1 MERDFYQTLRKI
13 QKAERNKKSTLSRV
27 GDDFYKKMYSYIKE
41 LEHSIQ
47 NNPFSNEEHNLLKN
61 SQIVATEICQNRE
74 KKISDSAISNI
85 QRSYMLFAKG
95 RPQFDV
101 VDTTPLNL
109 TPEEEILYYALMD
122 NLKEHRSRI
131 SLDKYAEEHPGDMY
145 SDSEDDEP
153 IDYPDSG
160 DSVDDS
166 ELSDDQDDDITI
178 FSADDEDDY
187 DYSNEDPYIFAA
199 GGDSSADDQFDEVS
213 KRFNQIKNAKVIDDE
228 KYEPIEKQIADQ
240 KISRAKEEDAFNSS
254 FQKTGSQADSAA
266 GLNDDIDSSSPD
278 SETGLGSSSQD
289 ETGLGHGVGSSSQDD
304 EFDFNPNE
312 EDAYP
317 NIDPFS
323 QEDEFSF
330 PNPFDEQFSNPDV
343 IVNDHEDDYNQINAD
358 LDRINADLDK
368 LSSEIPAGK
377 KEKIEK
383 IAVKI
388 NEKINSIIGVD
399 EKIYGPFAPED
410 VVILPKLNAD
420 ILIDKNKARLVDI

>member
-1 MERDFYQTLRKI
+1 MERDFYKTLRKV
-13 QKAERNKKSTLSRV
+13 QKAERNNKGSLSRV

-109 TPEEEILYYALMD
+109 TPEEEILYYSLMD
-122 NLKEHRSRI
+122 TLKEHRSRI

-145 SDSEDDEP
+145 SDSEDEEP

-166 ELSDDQDDDITI
+166 GLSDDQDDDITI

-240 KISRAKEEDAFNSS
+240 KISRAKEEDAFNSP
-254 FQKTGSQADSAA
+254 FQRRGSQADDAS
-266 GLNDDIDSSSPD
+266 GLNEDIDSSLP
-278 SETGLGSSSQD
+278 
-289 ETGLGHGVGSSSQDD
+289 DD
-304 EFDFNPNE
+304 EFDVNLNE
-312 EDAYP
+312 EDSFP

-323 QEDEFSF
+323 QDEEFNF

-343 IVNDHEDDYNQINAD
+343 VANDHEDDYNQINAD

-368 LSSEIPAGK
+368 LSSEIPTGK
-377 KEKIEK
+377 KEKVEK

-420 ILIDKNKARLVDI
+420 ILIDKNKAKLVDI

>member
-1 MERDFYQTLRKI
+1 MERDFYKTLRKV
-13 QKAERNKKSTLSRV
+13 QKAERNNKGSLSRV

-109 TPEEEILYYALMD
+109 TPEEEILYYSLMD
-122 NLKEHRSRI
+122 TLKEHRSRI

-145 SDSEDDEP
+145 SDSEDEEP

-166 ELSDDQDDDITI
+166 GLSDDQDDDITI

-240 KISRAKEEDAFNSS
+240 KISRAKEEDAFNSP
-254 FQKTGSQADSAA
+254 FQRKGSQADDAS
-266 GLNDDIDSSSPD
+266 GLNEDIDSSLPD
-278 SETGLGSSSQD
+278 D
-289 ETGLGHGVGSSSQDD
+289 ETGLSHGAGSSLPDD
-304 EFDFNPNE
+304 EFDVNLNE
-312 EDAYP
+312 EDSFP

-323 QEDEFSF
+323 QDEEFNF

-343 IVNDHEDDYNQINAD
+343 IANDHEDDYNQINAD

-368 LSSEIPAGK
+368 LSSEIPTGK
-377 KEKIEK
+377 KEKVEK

-420 ILIDKNKARLVDI
+420 ILIDKNKAKLVDI

>member
-1 MERDFYQTLRKI
+1 MERDFYKTLRKV
-13 QKAERNKKSTLSRV
+13 QKAERNNKGSLSRV

-61 SQIVATEICQNRE
+61 SQIVAAEICQWRE

-85 QRSYMLFAKG
+85 QRSYILFSKD
-95 RPQFDV
+95 RPQFDM

-109 TPEEEILYYALMD
+109 TPEEEILYYSLMD
-122 NLKEHRSRI
+122 TLKEHRSRI

-145 SDSEDDEP
+145 SDSEDEEP

-240 KISRAKEEDAFNSS
+240 KISRAKEEDAFNSP
-254 FQKTGSQADSAA
+254 FQRKGSQADDAS
-266 GLNDDIDSSSPD
+266 GLNEDIDSSLPD
-278 SETGLGSSSQD
+278 D
-289 ETGLGHGVGSSSQDD
+289 ETGLSHGAGSSLPDD
-304 EFDFNPNE
+304 EFDVNLNE
-312 EDAYP
+312 EDSFP

-323 QEDEFSF
+323 QDEEFNF

-343 IVNDHEDDYNQINAD
+343 VANDHEDDYNQINAD

-368 LSSEIPAGK
+368 LSSEIPTGK
-377 KEKIEK
+377 KEKVEK

-420 ILIDKNKARLVDI
+420 ILIDKNKAKLVDI

>member
-1 MERDFYQTLRKI
+1 MERDFYKTLRKV
-13 QKAERNKKSTLSRV
+13 QKAERNNKGSLSRV

-109 TPEEEILYYALMD
+109 TPEEEILYYSLMD
-122 NLKEHRSRI
+122 TLKEHRSRI

-240 KISRAKEEDAFNSS
+240 KISRAKEEDAFNSP
-254 FQKTGSQADSAA
+254 FQRKGSQADDAS
-266 GLNDDIDSSSPD
+266 GLNEDMDSSLPD
-278 SETGLGSSSQD
+278 D
-289 ETGLGHGVGSSSQDD
+289 ETGLSHGAGSSLPDD
-304 EFDFNPNE
+304 EFDVNLNE
-312 EDAYP
+312 EDSFP

-323 QEDEFSF
+323 QDEEFNF

-343 IVNDHEDDYNQINAD
+343 VANDHEDDYNQINAD

-368 LSSEIPAGK
+368 LSSEIPTGK
-377 KEKIEK
+377 KEKVEK

-420 ILIDKNKARLVDI
+420 ILIDKNKAKLVDI

>member
-1 MERDFYQTLRKI
+1 MERDFYKTLRKV
-13 QKAERNKKSTLSRV
+13 QKAERNNKGSLSRV

-61 SQIVATEICQNRE
+61 SQIVAAEICQWRE

-85 QRSYMLFAKG
+85 QRSYILFSKD
-95 RPQFDV
+95 RPQFDM

-109 TPEEEILYYALMD
+109 TPEEEILYYSLMD
-122 NLKEHRSRI
+122 TLKEHRSRI

-145 SDSEDDEP
+145 SDSEDEEP

-166 ELSDDQDDDITI
+166 GLSDDQDDDITI

-240 KISRAKEEDAFNSS
+240 KISRAKEEDAFNSP
-254 FQKTGSQADSAA
+254 FQRRGSQADDAS
-266 GLNDDIDSSSPD
+266 GLNEDIDSSLPD
-278 SETGLGSSSQD
+278 D
-289 ETGLGHGVGSSSQDD
+289 ETGLSHGAGSSLPDD
-304 EFDFNPNE
+304 EFDVNLNE
-312 EDAYP
+312 EDSFP

-323 QEDEFSF
+323 QDEEFNF

-343 IVNDHEDDYNQINAD
+343 VANDHEDDYNQINAD
-358 LDRINADLDK
+358 LDRCRDSA
-368 LSSEIPAGK
+368 
-377 KEKIEK
+377 
-383 IAVKI
+383 
-388 NEKINSIIGVD
+388 
-399 EKIYGPFAPED
+399 
-410 VVILPKLNAD
+410 
-420 ILIDKNKARLVDI
+420 

>member
-240 KISRAKEEDAFNSS
+240 KISRAKEEDAFNSP
-254 FQKTGSQADSAA
+254 FQRKGSQADDAS
-266 GLNDDIDSSSPD
+266 GLNEDIDSSLPD
-278 SETGLGSSSQD
+278 D
-289 ETGLGHGVGSSSQDD
+289 ETGLSHGAGSSLPDD
-304 EFDFNPNE
+304 EFDVNLNE
-312 EDAYP
+312 EDSFP

-323 QEDEFSF
+323 QDEEFNF

-343 IVNDHEDDYNQINAD
+343 VANDHEDDYNQINAD

-368 LSSEIPAGK
+368 LSSEIPTGK
-377 KEKIEK
+377 KEKVEK

-420 ILIDKNKARLVDI
+420 ILIDKNKAKLVDI

>member
-1 MERDFYQTLRKI
+1 MERDFYKTLRKV
-13 QKAERNKKSTLSRV
+13 QKAERNNKGSLSRV

-109 TPEEEILYYALMD
+109 TPEEEILYYSLMD
-122 NLKEHRSRI
+122 TLKEHRSRI

-145 SDSEDDEP
+145 SDSEDEEP

-166 ELSDDQDDDITI
+166 GLSDDQDDDITI

-240 KISRAKEEDAFNSS
+240 KISRAKEEDAFNSP
-254 FQKTGSQADSAA
+254 FQRRGSQADDAS
-266 GLNDDIDSSSPD
+266 GLNEDIDSSLPD
-278 SETGLGSSSQD
+278 D
-289 ETGLGHGVGSSSQDD
+289 ETGLSHGAGSSLLDD
-304 EFDFNPNE
+304 EFDVNLNE
-312 EDAYP
+312 EDSFP

-323 QEDEFSF
+323 QDEEFNF

-343 IVNDHEDDYNQINAD
+343 VANDHEDDYNQINAD

-368 LSSEIPAGK
+368 LSSEIPTGK
-377 KEKIEK
+377 KEKVEK

-420 ILIDKNKARLVDI
+420 ILIDKNKAKLVDI

>member
-1 MERDFYQTLRKI
+1 MERDFYKTLRKV
-13 QKAERNKKSTLSRV
+13 QKAERNNKGSLSRV

-95 RPQFDV
+95 RPQFDM

-109 TPEEEILYYALMD
+109 TPEEEILYYSLMD
-122 NLKEHRSRI
+122 TLKEHRSRI

-145 SDSEDDEP
+145 SDSEDEEP

-166 ELSDDQDDDITI
+166 GLSDDQDDDITI

-240 KISRAKEEDAFNSS
+240 KISRAKEEDAFNSP
-254 FQKTGSQADSAA
+254 FQRKGSQADDAS
-266 GLNDDIDSSSPD
+266 GLNEDIDSSLPD
-278 SETGLGSSSQD
+278 D
-289 ETGLGHGVGSSSQDD
+289 ETGLSHGAGSSLPDD
-304 EFDFNPNE
+304 EFDVNLNE
-312 EDAYP
+312 EDSFP

-323 QEDEFSF
+323 QDEEFNF

-343 IVNDHEDDYNQINAD
+343 IANDHEDDYNQINAD

-368 LSSEIPAGK
+368 LSSEIPTGK
-377 KEKIEK
+377 KEKVEK

-420 ILIDKNKARLVDI
+420 ILINKNKAKLVDIQ

>member
-1 MERDFYQTLRKI
+1 MERDFYKTLRKV
-13 QKAERNKKSTLSRV
+13 QKAERNNKGSLSRV

-166 ELSDDQDDDITI
+166 GLSDDQDDDITI

-228 KYEPIEKQIADQ
+228 KYEPIEKHIADQ
-240 KISRAKEEDAFNSS
+240 KISRAKEEDAFNSP
-254 FQKTGSQADSAA
+254 FQRRGSQADDAS
-266 GLNDDIDSSSPD
+266 GLNEDIDSSLPD
-278 SETGLGSSSQD
+278 D
-289 ETGLGHGVGSSSQDD
+289 ETGLSHGAGSSLPDD
-304 EFDFNPNE
+304 EFDVNLNE
-312 EDAYP
+312 EDSFP

-323 QEDEFSF
+323 QDEEFNF

-343 IVNDHEDDYNQINAD
+343 VANDHEDDYNQINAD

-368 LSSEIPAGK
+368 LSSEIPTGK
-377 KEKIEK
+377 KEKVEK

-420 ILIDKNKARLVDI
+420 ILIDKNKAKLVDI

>member
-1 MERDFYQTLRKI
+1 MERDFYKTLRKV
-13 QKAERNKKSTLSRV
+13 QKAERNNKGSLSRV

-109 TPEEEILYYALMD
+109 TPEEEILYYSLMD
-122 NLKEHRSRI
+122 TLKEHRSRI

-145 SDSEDDEP
+145 SDSEDEEP

-166 ELSDDQDDDITI
+166 GLSDDQDDDITI

-240 KISRAKEEDAFNSS
+240 KISRAKEEDAFNSP
-254 FQKTGSQADSAA
+254 FQRRGSQADDAS
-266 GLNDDIDSSSPD
+266 GLNEDIDSSLPD
-278 SETGLGSSSQD
+278 D
-289 ETGLGHGVGSSSQDD
+289 ETGLGHGAGSSLPDD

-323 QEDEFSF
+323 QDEEFNF

-343 IVNDHEDDYNQINAD
+343 VANDHEDDYNQINAD

-368 LSSEIPAGK
+368 LSSEIPTGK
-377 KEKIEK
+377 KEKVEK

-420 ILIDKNKARLVDI
+420 ILIDKNKAKLVDI

>member
-1 MERDFYQTLRKI
+1 MERDFYKTLRKV
-13 QKAERNKKSTLSRV
+13 QKAERNNKGSLSRV

-109 TPEEEILYYALMD
+109 TPEEEILYYSLMD
-122 NLKEHRSRI
+122 TLKEHRSRI

-145 SDSEDDEP
+145 SDSEDEEP

-240 KISRAKEEDAFNSS
+240 KISRAKEEDAFNSP
-254 FQKTGSQADSAA
+254 FQRKGSQADDAS
-266 GLNDDIDSSSPD
+266 GLNEDIDSSLPD
-278 SETGLGSSSQD
+278 D
-289 ETGLGHGVGSSSQDD
+289 ETGLSHGAGSSLPDD
-304 EFDFNPNE
+304 EFDVNLNE
-312 EDAYP
+312 EDSFP

-323 QEDEFSF
+323 QDEEFNF

-343 IVNDHEDDYNQINAD
+343 IANDHEDDYNQINAD

-368 LSSEIPAGK
+368 LSSEIPTGK
-377 KEKIEK
+377 KEKVEK

-420 ILIDKNKARLVDI
+420 ILIDKNKAKLVDIQ

>member
-1 MERDFYQTLRKI
+1 MERDFYKTLRKV
-13 QKAERNKKSTLSRV
+13 QKAERNNKGSLSRV

-109 TPEEEILYYALMD
+109 TPEEEILYYSLMD
-122 NLKEHRSRI
+122 TLKEHRSRI

-145 SDSEDDEP
+145 SDSEDEEP

-166 ELSDDQDDDITI
+166 GLSDDQDDDITI

-240 KISRAKEEDAFNSS
+240 KISRAKEEDAFNSP
-254 FQKTGSQADSAA
+254 FQRKGSQADDAS
-266 GLNDDIDSSSPD
+266 GLNEDIDSSLPD
-278 SETGLGSSSQD
+278 D
-289 ETGLGHGVGSSSQDD
+289 ETGLSHGAGSSLPDD
-304 EFDFNPNE
+304 EFDVNLNE
-312 EDAYP
+312 EDSFP

-323 QEDEFSF
+323 QDEEFNF

-343 IVNDHEDDYNQINAD
+343 IANDHEDDYNQINAD

-368 LSSEIPAGK
+368 LSSEIPTGK
-377 KEKIEK
+377 KEKVEK

-420 ILIDKNKARLVDI
+420 ILINKNKAKLVDIQ

>member
-1 MERDFYQTLRKI
+1 MERDFYKTLRKV
-13 QKAERNKKSTLSRV
+13 QKAERNNKGSLSRV

-109 TPEEEILYYALMD
+109 TPEEEILYYSLMD
-122 NLKEHRSRI
+122 TLKEHRSRI

-145 SDSEDDEP
+145 SDSEDEEP

-166 ELSDDQDDDITI
+166 GLSDDQDDDITI

-240 KISRAKEEDAFNSS
+240 KISRAKEEDAFNSP
-254 FQKTGSQADSAA
+254 FQRKGSQADDAS
-266 GLNDDIDSSSPD
+266 GLNEDIDSSLPD
-278 SETGLGSSSQD
+278 D
-289 ETGLGHGVGSSSQDD
+289 ETGLSHGAGSSLPDD
-304 EFDFNPNE
+304 EFDVNLNE
-312 EDAYP
+312 EDSFP

-323 QEDEFSF
+323 QDEEFNF
-330 PNPFDEQFSNPDV
+330 PNPFDEHFSNPDV
-343 IVNDHEDDYNQINAD
+343 VANDHEDDYNQINAD

-368 LSSEIPAGK
+368 LSSEIPTGK
-377 KEKIEK
+377 KEKVEK

-420 ILIDKNKARLVDI
+420 ILIDKNKAKLVDI

>member
-1 MERDFYQTLRKI
+1 MERDFYKTLRKV
-13 QKAERNKKSTLSRV
+13 QKAERNNKGSLSRV

-109 TPEEEILYYALMD
+109 TPEEEILYYSLMD
-122 NLKEHRSRI
+122 TLKEHRSRI

-145 SDSEDDEP
+145 SDSEDEEP

-240 KISRAKEEDAFNSS
+240 KISRAKEEDAFNSP
-254 FQKTGSQADSAA
+254 FQRRGSQADDAS
-266 GLNDDIDSSSPD
+266 GLNEDIDSSLPD
-278 SETGLGSSSQD
+278 D
-289 ETGLGHGVGSSSQDD
+289 ETGLSHGAGSSLLDD
-304 EFDFNPNE
+304 EFDVNLNE
-312 EDAYP
+312 EDSFP

-323 QEDEFSF
+323 QDEEFNF

-343 IVNDHEDDYNQINAD
+343 VANDHEDDYNQINAD

-368 LSSEIPAGK
+368 LSSEIPTGK
-377 KEKIEK
+377 KEKVEK

-420 ILIDKNKARLVDI
+420 ILIDKNKAKLVDIQ

>member
-109 TPEEEILYYALMD
+109 TPEEEILYYSLMD
-122 NLKEHRSRI
+122 TLKEHRSRI

-145 SDSEDDEP
+145 SDSEDEEP

-166 ELSDDQDDDITI
+166 GLSDDQDDDITI

-199 GGDSSADDQFDEVS
+199 GGDSSADYQFDEVS

-240 KISRAKEEDAFNSS
+240 KISRAKEEDAFNSP
-254 FQKTGSQADSAA
+254 FQRKGSQADDAS
-266 GLNDDIDSSSPD
+266 GLNEDIDSSLPD
-278 SETGLGSSSQD
+278 D
-289 ETGLGHGVGSSSQDD
+289 ETGLSHGAGSSLPDD
-304 EFDFNPNE
+304 EFDVNLNE
-312 EDAYP
+312 EDSFP

-323 QEDEFSF
+323 QDEEFNF

-343 IVNDHEDDYNQINAD
+343 VANDHEDDYNQINAD

-368 LSSEIPAGK
+368 LSSEIPTGK
-377 KEKIEK
+377 KEKVEK

-420 ILIDKNKARLVDI
+420 ILIDKNKAKLVDI

>member
-27 GDDFYKKMYSYIKE
+27 GDDFYKKMYAYINE

-74 KKISDSAISNI
+74 KKIADSAISNI
-85 QRSYMLFAKG
+85 QRSYILFAKG
-95 RPQFDV
+95 KPQFDV

-122 NLKEHRSRI
+122 TLKEHRSRI
-131 SLDKYAEEHPGDMY
+131 SLDKYAEENPGEMY
-145 SDSEDDEP
+145 SDSDDEIP

-160 DSVDDS
+160 DNVDS
-166 ELSDDQDDDITI
+166 SDAQEEDITI
-178 FSADDEDDY
+178 FSADSDDDY
-187 DYSNEDPYIFAA
+187 DYSNEDPYSFSS
-199 GGDSSADDQFDEVS
+199 GDSSTDDQFDEVS
-213 KRFNQIKNAKVIDDE
+213 ERFNQIKNGKVVTDE

-240 KISRAKEEDAFNSS
+240 KISRAKEEEDFNSS
-254 FQKTGSQADSAA
+254 FKRAAGDDSQVDEGTDSTQDSGSQ
-266 GLNDDIDSSSPD
+266 DINQDI
-278 SETGLGSSSQD
+278 GSGSQD
-289 ETGLGHGVGSSSQDD
+289 INPDFGSQSY
-304 EFDFNPNE
+304 E
-312 EDAYP
+312 EDINQIFQKEEESYP

-323 QEDEFSF
+323 QNEEF
-330 PNPFDEQFSNPDV
+330 PNPFDEEFSNPDV
-343 IVNDHEDDYNQINAD
+343 IYNNHEDDYNQVNAD

-368 LSSEIPAGK
+368 LSSEIPTGK
-377 KEKIEK
+377 KEKVEK
-383 IAVKI
+383 ITVKI
-388 NEKINSIIGVD
+388 IEEINSIIGVD

-420 ILIDKNKARLVDI
+420 VLINNNKANFVDI

>member
-1 MERDFYQTLRKI
+1 MERDFYKTLRKV
-13 QKAERNKKSTLSRV
+13 QKAERNNKGSLSRV

-95 RPQFDV
+95 RPQFDM

-109 TPEEEILYYALMD
+109 TPEEEILYYSLMD
-122 NLKEHRSRI
+122 TLKEHRSRI

-145 SDSEDDEP
+145 SDSEDEEP

-166 ELSDDQDDDITI
+166 GLSDDQDDDITI

-240 KISRAKEEDAFNSS
+240 KISRAKEEDAFNSP
-254 FQKTGSQADSAA
+254 FQRKGSQADDAS
-266 GLNDDIDSSSPD
+266 GLNEDIDSSLPD
-278 SETGLGSSSQD
+278 D
-289 ETGLGHGVGSSSQDD
+289 ETGLSHGAGSSLPDD
-304 EFDFNPNE
+304 EFDVNLNE
-312 EDAYP
+312 EDSFP

-323 QEDEFSF
+323 QDEEFNF

-343 IVNDHEDDYNQINAD
+343 IANDHEDDYNQINAD

-368 LSSEIPAGK
+368 LSSEIPTGK
-377 KEKIEK
+377 KEKVEK

-420 ILIDKNKARLVDI
+420 ILIDKNKAKLVDIQ

>member
-1 MERDFYQTLRKI
+1 MERDFYKTLRKV
-13 QKAERNKKSTLSRV
+13 QKAERNNKGSLSRV

-109 TPEEEILYYALMD
+109 TPEEEILYYSLMD
-122 NLKEHRSRI
+122 TLKEHRSRI

-145 SDSEDDEP
+145 SDSEDEEP

-166 ELSDDQDDDITI
+166 ELSDDQEDDITI
-178 FSADDEDDY
+178 FSADGEDDY

-240 KISRAKEEDAFNSS
+240 KISRAKEEDAFNSP
-254 FQKTGSQADSAA
+254 FQRKGSQADDAS
-266 GLNDDIDSSSPD
+266 GLNEDIDSSLPD
-278 SETGLGSSSQD
+278 DETDLSHGAGSS
-289 ETGLGHGVGSSSQDD
+289 LPDD
-304 EFDFNPNE
+304 EFDVNLNE
-312 EDAYP
+312 EDSFP

-323 QEDEFSF
+323 QDEEFNF

-343 IVNDHEDDYNQINAD
+343 IINDHEDDYNQINAD

-420 ILIDKNKARLVDI
+420 ILIDKNKAKLVDIQ

>member
-1 MERDFYQTLRKI
+1 MERDFYKTLRKV
-13 QKAERNKKSTLSRV
+13 QKAERNNKGSLSRV

-61 SQIVATEICQNRE
+61 SQIVAAEICQWRE
-74 KKISDSAISNI
+74 MKISDSAISNI

-95 RPQFDV
+95 RPQFDM

-109 TPEEEILYYALMD
+109 TPEEEILYYSLMD
-122 NLKEHRSRI
+122 TLKEHRSRI

-145 SDSEDDEP
+145 SDSEDEEP

-166 ELSDDQDDDITI
+166 GLSDDQDDDITI

-240 KISRAKEEDAFNSS
+240 KISRAKEEDAFNSP
-254 FQKTGSQADSAA
+254 FQRKGSQADDAS
-266 GLNDDIDSSSPD
+266 GLNEDIDSSLPD
-278 SETGLGSSSQD
+278 D
-289 ETGLGHGVGSSSQDD
+289 ETGLSHGAGSSLPDD
-304 EFDFNPNE
+304 EFDVNLNE
-312 EDAYP
+312 EDSFP

-323 QEDEFSF
+323 QDEEFNF
-330 PNPFDEQFSNPDV
+330 PNPFDEHFSNPDV
-343 IVNDHEDDYNQINAD
+343 VANDHEDDYNQINAD

-368 LSSEIPAGK
+368 LSSEIPTGK
-377 KEKIEK
+377 KEKVEK

-420 ILIDKNKARLVDI
+420 ILIDKNKAKLVDI

>member
-1 MERDFYQTLRKI
+1 MERDFYKTLRKV
-13 QKAERNKKSTLSRV
+13 QKAERNNKGSLSRV

-109 TPEEEILYYALMD
+109 TPEEEILYYSLMD
-122 NLKEHRSRI
+122 TLKEHRSRI

-145 SDSEDDEP
+145 SDSEDEEP

-166 ELSDDQDDDITI
+166 GLSDDQDDDITI

-240 KISRAKEEDAFNSS
+240 KISRAKEEDAFNSP
-254 FQKTGSQADSAA
+254 FQRRGSQADDAS
-266 GLNDDIDSSSPD
+266 GLNEDIDSSLPD
-278 SETGLGSSSQD
+278 D
-289 ETGLGHGVGSSSQDD
+289 ETGLSHGAGSSLLDD
-304 EFDFNPNE
+304 EFDVNLNE
-312 EDAYP
+312 EDSFP

-323 QEDEFSF
+323 QDEEFNF
-330 PNPFDEQFSNPDV
+330 PNPFDEHFSNPDV
-343 IVNDHEDDYNQINAD
+343 VANDHEDDYNQINAD

-368 LSSEIPAGK
+368 LSSEIPTGK
-377 KEKIEK
+377 KEKVEK

-420 ILIDKNKARLVDI
+420 ILIDKNKAKLVDI

>member
-1 MERDFYQTLRKI
+1 MERDFYKTLRKV
-13 QKAERNKKSTLSRV
+13 QKAERNNKGSLSRV

-109 TPEEEILYYALMD
+109 TPEEEILYYSLMD
-122 NLKEHRSRI
+122 TLKEHRSRI

-145 SDSEDDEP
+145 SDSEDEEP

-240 KISRAKEEDAFNSS
+240 KISRAKEEDAFNSP
-254 FQKTGSQADSAA
+254 FQRKGSQADDAS
-266 GLNDDIDSSSPD
+266 GLNEDIDSSLPD
-278 SETGLGSSSQD
+278 D
-289 ETGLGHGVGSSSQDD
+289 ETGLSHGAGSSLPDD
-304 EFDFNPNE
+304 EFDVNLNE
-312 EDAYP
+312 EDSFP

-323 QEDEFSF
+323 QDEEFNF

-343 IVNDHEDDYNQINAD
+343 VANDHEDDYNQINAD

-368 LSSEIPAGK
+368 LSSEIPTGK
-377 KEKIEK
+377 KEKVEK

-420 ILIDKNKARLVDI
+420 ILIDKNKAKLVDIQ

>member
-1 MERDFYQTLRKI
+1 MERDFYKTLRKV
-13 QKAERNKKSTLSRV
+13 QKAERNNKGSLSRV

-109 TPEEEILYYALMD
+109 TPEEEILYYSLMD
-122 NLKEHRSRI
+122 TLKEHRSRI

-145 SDSEDDEP
+145 SDSEDEEP

-254 FQKTGSQADSAA
+254 FKRTGSQADDAS
-266 GLNDDIDSSSPD
+266 GLNEDIDSSLP
-278 SETGLGSSSQD
+278 
-289 ETGLGHGVGSSSQDD
+289 DD
-304 EFDFNPNE
+304 EFDVNLNE
-312 EDAYP
+312 EDSFP

-323 QEDEFSF
+323 QDEEFNF

-343 IVNDHEDDYNQINAD
+343 IANDHEDDYNQINAD

-368 LSSEIPAGK
+368 LSSEIPTGK
-377 KEKIEK
+377 KEKVEK

-420 ILIDKNKARLVDI
+420 ILIDKNKAKLVDI

>member
-145 SDSEDDEP
+145 SDSEDEEP

-240 KISRAKEEDAFNSS
+240 KISRAKEEDAFNSP
-254 FQKTGSQADSAA
+254 FQRKGSQADDAS
-266 GLNDDIDSSSPD
+266 GLNGDIDSSLPD
-278 SETGLGSSSQD
+278 D
-289 ETGLGHGVGSSSQDD
+289 ETGLSHGAGSSLPDD
-304 EFDFNPNE
+304 EFDVNLNE
-312 EDAYP
+312 EDSFP

-323 QEDEFSF
+323 QDEEFNF

-343 IVNDHEDDYNQINAD
+343 VANDHEDDYNQINAD

-368 LSSEIPAGK
+368 LSSEIPTGK
-377 KEKIEK
+377 KEKVEK

-420 ILIDKNKARLVDI
+420 ILIDKNKAKLVDI

>member
-1 MERDFYQTLRKI
+1 MERDFYKTLRKV
-13 QKAERNKKSTLSRV
+13 QKAERNNKGSLSRV

-61 SQIVATEICQNRE
+61 SQIVAAEICQWRE

-85 QRSYMLFAKG
+85 QRSYILFSKD
-95 RPQFDV
+95 RPQFDM

-109 TPEEEILYYALMD
+109 TPEEEILYYSLMD
-122 NLKEHRSRI
+122 TLKEHRSRI

-145 SDSEDDEP
+145 SDSEDEEP

-166 ELSDDQDDDITI
+166 GLSDDQDDDITI

-240 KISRAKEEDAFNSS
+240 KISRAKEEDAFNSP
-254 FQKTGSQADSAA
+254 FQRGGSQADDAS
-266 GLNDDIDSSSPD
+266 GLNEDIDSSLPD
-278 SETGLGSSSQD
+278 D
-289 ETGLGHGVGSSSQDD
+289 ETGLSHGAGSSLPDD
-304 EFDFNPNE
+304 EFDVNLNE
-312 EDAYP
+312 EDSFP

-323 QEDEFSF
+323 QDEEFNF

-343 IVNDHEDDYNQINAD
+343 VANDHEDDYNQINAD

-368 LSSEIPAGK
+368 LSSEIPTGK
-377 KEKIEK
+377 KEKVEK

-420 ILIDKNKARLVDI
+420 ILIDKNKAKLVDI

>member
-1 MERDFYQTLRKI
+1 MERDFYKTLRKV
-13 QKAERNKKSTLSRV
+13 QKAERNNKGSLSRV

-145 SDSEDDEP
+145 SDSEDEEP

-166 ELSDDQDDDITI
+166 GLSDDQDDDITI

-240 KISRAKEEDAFNSS
+240 KISRAKEEDAFNSP
-254 FQKTGSQADSAA
+254 FQRRGSQADDAS
-266 GLNDDIDSSSPD
+266 GLNEDIDSSLPD
-278 SETGLGSSSQD
+278 D
-289 ETGLGHGVGSSSQDD
+289 ETGLSHGAGSSLPDD
-304 EFDFNPNE
+304 EFDVNLNE
-312 EDAYP
+312 EDSFP

-323 QEDEFSF
+323 QDEEFNF

-343 IVNDHEDDYNQINAD
+343 VANDHEDDYNQINAD

-368 LSSEIPAGK
+368 LSSEIPTGK
-377 KEKIEK
+377 KEKVEK

-420 ILIDKNKARLVDI
+420 ILIDKNKAKLVDI

>member
-1 MERDFYQTLRKI
+1 MERDFYKTLRKV
-13 QKAERNKKSTLSRV
+13 QKAERNNKGSLSRV

-109 TPEEEILYYALMD
+109 TPEEEILYYSLMD
-122 NLKEHRSRI
+122 TLKEHRSRI

-145 SDSEDDEP
+145 SDSEDEEP

-240 KISRAKEEDAFNSS
+240 KISRAKEEDAFNSP
-254 FQKTGSQADSAA
+254 FQRRGSQADDAS
-266 GLNDDIDSSSPD
+266 GLNEDIDSSLPD
-278 SETGLGSSSQD
+278 D
-289 ETGLGHGVGSSSQDD
+289 ETGLSHGAGSSLPDD
-304 EFDFNPNE
+304 EFDVNLNE
-312 EDAYP
+312 EDSFP

-323 QEDEFSF
+323 QDEEFNF

-343 IVNDHEDDYNQINAD
+343 VANDHEDDYNQINAD

-368 LSSEIPAGK
+368 LSSEIPTGK
-377 KEKIEK
+377 KEKVEK

-420 ILIDKNKARLVDI
+420 ILIDKNKAKLVDI

>member
-1 MERDFYQTLRKI
+1 MERDFYKTLRKV
-13 QKAERNKKSTLSRV
+13 QKAERNNKGSLSRV

-109 TPEEEILYYALMD
+109 TPEEEILYYSLMD
-122 NLKEHRSRI
+122 TLKEHRSRI

-145 SDSEDDEP
+145 SDSEDEEP

-166 ELSDDQDDDITI
+166 GLSDDQDDDITI

-199 GGDSSADDQFDEVS
+199 GGDSSADYQFDEVS

-240 KISRAKEEDAFNSS
+240 KISRAKEEDAFNSP
-254 FQKTGSQADSAA
+254 FQRKGSQADDAS
-266 GLNDDIDSSSPD
+266 GLNEDIDSSLPD
-278 SETGLGSSSQD
+278 D
-289 ETGLGHGVGSSSQDD
+289 ETGLSHGAGSSLPDD
-304 EFDFNPNE
+304 EFDVNLNE
-312 EDAYP
+312 EDSFP

-323 QEDEFSF
+323 QDEEFNF

-343 IVNDHEDDYNQINAD
+343 VANDHEDDYNQINAD

-368 LSSEIPAGK
+368 LSSEIPTGK
-377 KEKIEK
+377 KEKVEK

-420 ILIDKNKARLVDI
+420 ILIDKNKAKLVDI

>member
-1 MERDFYQTLRKI
+1 MERDFYKTLRKV
-13 QKAERNKKSTLSRV
+13 QKAERNNKGSLSRV

-95 RPQFDV
+95 RPQFDM

-109 TPEEEILYYALMD
+109 TPEEEILYYSLMD
-122 NLKEHRSRI
+122 TLKEHRSRI

-145 SDSEDDEP
+145 SDSEDEEP

-166 ELSDDQDDDITI
+166 GLSDDQDDDITI

-240 KISRAKEEDAFNSS
+240 KISRAKEEDAFNSP
-254 FQKTGSQADSAA
+254 FQRRGSQADDAS
-266 GLNDDIDSSSPD
+266 GLNEDIDSSLPD
-278 SETGLGSSSQD
+278 D
-289 ETGLGHGVGSSSQDD
+289 ETGLSHGAGSSLLDD
-304 EFDFNPNE
+304 EFDVNLNE
-312 EDAYP
+312 EDSFP

-323 QEDEFSF
+323 QDEEFNF

-343 IVNDHEDDYNQINAD
+343 VANDHEDDYNQINAD

-368 LSSEIPAGK
+368 LSSEIPTGK
-377 KEKIEK
+377 KEKVEK

-420 ILIDKNKARLVDI
+420 ILIDKNKAKLVDI

>member
-240 KISRAKEEDAFNSS
+240 KISRAKEEDAFNSP
-254 FQKTGSQADSAA
+254 FQRRGSQADDAS
-266 GLNDDIDSSSPD
+266 GLNEDIDSSLPD
-278 SETGLGSSSQD
+278 D
-289 ETGLGHGVGSSSQDD
+289 ETGLSHGAGSSLPDD
-304 EFDFNPNE
+304 EFDVNLNE
-312 EDAYP
+312 EDSFP

-323 QEDEFSF
+323 QDEEFNF

-343 IVNDHEDDYNQINAD
+343 VANDHEDDYNQINAD

-368 LSSEIPAGK
+368 LSSEIPTGK
-377 KEKIEK
+377 KEKVEK

-420 ILIDKNKARLVDI
+420 ILIDKNKAKLVDI

>member
-13 QKAERNKKSTLSRV
+13 QKAERDKKSTLSRV

-145 SDSEDDEP
+145 SDSEYDEP

-160 DSVDDS
+160 DSVDDLAS
-166 ELSDDQDDDITI
+166 SDNQEEDMTI

-240 KISRAKEEDAFNSS
+240 KISRAKEEEAFNSS
-254 FQKTGSQADSAA
+254 FQSTGSQADNES
-266 GLNDDIDSSSPD
+266 GFNDDTGSRVPDDENNLQEDS
-278 SETGLGSSSQD
+278 LGSQ
-289 ETGLGHGVGSSSQDD
+289 ED

-312 EDAYP
+312 EEAYP

-323 QEDEFSF
+323 QEDEFNF
-330 PNPFDEQFSNPDV
+330 PNPFDEQFSNPDA
-343 IVNDHEDDYNQINAD
+343 IANNHEEDYNQLNAD
-358 LDRINADLDK
+358 LDRINADLDR
-368 LSSEIPAGK
+368 LSSEIPTGK
-377 KEKIEK
+377 KEKVEK

-420 ILIDKNKARLVDI
+420 ILIDKNKAKLVDI

>member
-153 IDYPDSG
+153 IDYHDSG

-166 ELSDDQDDDITI
+166 DLSDDQEDDMTI

-240 KISRAKEEDAFNSS
+240 KISRAKEEDAFNSP
-254 FQKTGSQADSAA
+254 FQRKGSQADDAS
-266 GLNDDIDSSSPD
+266 GLNEDIDSSLLD
-278 SETGLGSSSQD
+278 D
-289 ETGLGHGVGSSSQDD
+289 ETGFSYGAGSSLPDD
-304 EFDFNPNE
+304 EFDVNLNE
-312 EDAYP
+312 EDSFP

-323 QEDEFSF
+323 QDEEFNF

-343 IVNDHEDDYNQINAD
+343 VANDHEDDYNQINAD

-368 LSSEIPAGK
+368 LSSEIPVGK

-420 ILIDKNKARLVDI
+420 ILIDKNKAKLVDI

>member
-27 GDDFYKKMYSYIKE
+27 GDDFYKKMYAYINE

-74 KKISDSAISNI
+74 KKIADSAISNI
-85 QRSYMLFAKG
+85 QRSYILFAKG
-95 RPQFDV
+95 KPQFDV

-122 NLKEHRSRI
+122 TLKEHRSRI
-131 SLDKYAEEHPGDMY
+131 SLDKYAEENPGEMY
-145 SDSEDDEP
+145 SDSDDEIP

-160 DSVDDS
+160 DNVDS
-166 ELSDDQDDDITI
+166 SDAQEEDITI
-178 FSADDEDDY
+178 FSADSDDDY
-187 DYSNEDPYIFAA
+187 DYSNEDPYSFSS
-199 GGDSSADDQFDEVS
+199 GDSSTDDQFDEVS
-213 KRFNQIKNAKVIDDE
+213 ERFNQIKNGKVVTDE

-240 KISRAKEEDAFNSS
+240 KISRAKEEEDFNSS
-254 FQKTGSQADSAA
+254 FKRAAGDDSQVDEGTDSTQDSGSQDINQDIGSGSQDINPDFGSQAY
-266 GLNDDIDSSSPD
+266 
-278 SETGLGSSSQD
+278 
-289 ETGLGHGVGSSSQDD
+289 
-304 EFDFNPNE
+304 E
-312 EDAYP
+312 EDINQIFQKEEESYP

-323 QEDEFSF
+323 QDEEF
-330 PNPFDEQFSNPDV
+330 PNPFDEEFSNPDV
-343 IVNDHEDDYNQINAD
+343 IYNNHEDDYNQVNAD

-368 LSSEIPAGK
+368 LSSEIPTGK
-377 KEKIEK
+377 KEKVEK
-383 IAVKI
+383 ITVKI
-388 NEKINSIIGVD
+388 IEEINSIIGVD

-420 ILIDKNKARLVDI
+420 VLINNNKANFVDI

>member
-1 MERDFYQTLRKI
+1 MERDFYKTLRKV
-13 QKAERNKKSTLSRV
+13 QKAERNNKGSLSRV

-109 TPEEEILYYALMD
+109 TPEEEILYYSLMD
-122 NLKEHRSRI
+122 TLKEHRSRI

-145 SDSEDDEP
+145 SDSEDEEP

-166 ELSDDQDDDITI
+166 GLSDDQDDDITI

-240 KISRAKEEDAFNSS
+240 KISRAKEEDAFNSP
-254 FQKTGSQADSAA
+254 FQRKGSQADDAS
-266 GLNDDIDSSSPD
+266 GLNEDIDSSLPD
-278 SETGLGSSSQD
+278 D
-289 ETGLGHGVGSSSQDD
+289 ETGLSHGAGSSLPDD
-304 EFDFNPNE
+304 EFDVNLNE
-312 EDAYP
+312 EDSFP

-323 QEDEFSF
+323 QDEEFNF

-343 IVNDHEDDYNQINAD
+343 VANDHEDDYNQINAD

-368 LSSEIPAGK
+368 LSSEIPTGK
-377 KEKIEK
+377 KEKVEK

-420 ILIDKNKARLVDI
+420 ILIDKNKAKLVDI

>member
-1 MERDFYQTLRKI
+1 MERDFYKTLRKV
-13 QKAERNKKSTLSRV
+13 QKAERNNKGSLSRV

-95 RPQFDV
+95 RPQFDM

-109 TPEEEILYYALMD
+109 TPEEEILYYSLMD
-122 NLKEHRSRI
+122 TLKEHRSRI

-145 SDSEDDEP
+145 SDSEDEEP

-166 ELSDDQDDDITI
+166 GLSDDQDDDITI

-240 KISRAKEEDAFNSS
+240 KISRAKEEDAFNSP
-254 FQKTGSQADSAA
+254 FQRKGSQADDAS
-266 GLNDDIDSSSPD
+266 GLNEDIDSSLPD
-278 SETGLGSSSQD
+278 D
-289 ETGLGHGVGSSSQDD
+289 ETGLSHGAGSSLPDD
-304 EFDFNPNE
+304 EFDVNLNE
-312 EDAYP
+312 EDSFP

-323 QEDEFSF
+323 QDEEFNF

-343 IVNDHEDDYNQINAD
+343 VANDHEDDYNQINAD

-368 LSSEIPAGK
+368 LSSEIPTGK
-377 KEKIEK
+377 KEKVEK

-420 ILIDKNKARLVDI
+420 ILIDKNKAKLVDIQ

>member
-240 KISRAKEEDAFNSS
+240 KISRAKEEDAFNSP
-254 FQKTGSQADSAA
+254 FQRKGSQADDAS
-266 GLNDDIDSSSPD
+266 GLNEDIDSSLPD
-278 SETGLGSSSQD
+278 D
-289 ETGLGHGVGSSSQDD
+289 ETGLSHGAGSSLPDD
-304 EFDFNPNE
+304 EFDVNLNE
-312 EDAYP
+312 EDSFP

-323 QEDEFSF
+323 QDEEFNF

-343 IVNDHEDDYNQINAD
+343 IANDHEDDYNQINAD

-368 LSSEIPAGK
+368 LSSEIPTGK
-377 KEKIEK
+377 KEKVEK

-420 ILIDKNKARLVDI
+420 ILIDKNKAKLVDI

>member
-1 MERDFYQTLRKI
+1 MTMTTAMKTL
-13 QKAERNKKSTLSRV
+13 
-27 GDDFYKKMYSYIKE
+27 
-41 LEHSIQ
+41 
-47 NNPFSNEEHNLLKN
+47 
-61 SQIVATEICQNRE
+61 
-74 KKISDSAISNI
+74 
-85 QRSYMLFAKG
+85 
-95 RPQFDV
+95 
-101 VDTTPLNL
+101 
-109 TPEEEILYYALMD
+109 
-122 NLKEHRSRI
+122 I
-131 SLDKYAEEHPGDMY
+131 SLLLE
-145 SDSEDDEP
+145 
-153 IDYPDSG
+153 
-160 DSVDDS
+160 
-166 ELSDDQDDDITI
+166 
-178 FSADDEDDY
+178 
-187 DYSNEDPYIFAA
+187 
-199 GGDSSADDQFDEVS
+199 
-213 KRFNQIKNAKVIDDE
+213 VIDDE

-254 FQKTGSQADSAA
+254 FKRTGSQADSAA